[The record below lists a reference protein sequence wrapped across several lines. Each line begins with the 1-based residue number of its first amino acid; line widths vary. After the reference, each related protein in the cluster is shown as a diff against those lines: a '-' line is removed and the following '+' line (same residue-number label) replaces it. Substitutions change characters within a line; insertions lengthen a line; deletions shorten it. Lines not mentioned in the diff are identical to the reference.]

1 MSTVIPR
8 GSCGQ
13 ESDHV
18 HVDAPYAREVVKC
31 VVMAG
36 SLVRPIRPTVLLCP
50 LPYITWFLIHSIEL
64 NFHFKRV
71 LTPKLVLQ
79 DDFFLSLFLF

>member
-36 SLVRPIRPTVLLCP
+36 SLVRPIRRPSAPVSTP
-50 LPYITWFLIHSIEL
+50 LYYVVPHTQH
-64 NFHFKRV
+64 
-71 LTPKLVLQ
+71 
-79 DDFFLSLFLF
+79 